1 MRDHHVAV
9 RAGLF
14 VKGGAFA
21 EAQRLGHVDLHV
33 IDEVAIPDRLEQAV
47 GEAECEDV
55 LRRLL
60 AQEVVDAE
68 DLPSEKTSCS
78 LAFSATALFR
88 SVPNG
93 FSMMMRE
100 RSTRPASANRRTADK
115 AALGGTLR

>member
-1 MRDHHVAV
+1 VVNEVAV
-9 RAGLF
+9 
-14 VKGGAFA
+14 
-21 EAQRLGHVDLHV
+21 
-33 IDEVAIPDRLEQAV
+33 PDWLEQSIPETE
-47 GEAECEDV
+47 GEDV

-60 AQEVVDAE
+60 TQEVVDAE
-68 DLPSEKTSCS
+68 DLILGKDLVQ
-78 LAFSATALFR
+78 LAFSATALFK

>member
-1 MRDHHVAV
+1 VGDHHVAI
-9 RAGLF
+9 RPGRLIE
-14 VKGGAFA
+14 GGTHA
-21 EAQRLGHVDLHV
+21 EPERLRNVDLHM
-33 IDEVAIPDRLEQAV
+33 IDEVAVPDRLEQPV

-68 DLPSEKTSCS
+68 DLASEKTSCS
-78 LAFSATALFR
+78 LALSATALFR

-93 FSMMMRE
+93 FSMMIRE
-100 RSTRPASANRRTADK
+100 RSTRSASANRRTADK